1 MLITRRQ
8 KAIIEQY
15 FINLPKR
22 SAVGKNSLNS
32 DYDIKMFNVIDKVIG
47 YYESNAEKSAF
58 IKKYIIGRK
67 SWKEACYDLFIER
80 RTYFEW
86 KDEILSDAVICA
98 IKSELMELDLD
109 ISL

>member
-8 KAIIEQY
+8 KAIVEQY
-15 FINLPKR
+15 FINSPKR
-22 SAVGKNSLNS
+22 TASDQNCLNS
-32 DYDIKMFNVIDKVIG
+32 EYDIKMFKVIDKVIG
-47 YYESNAEKSAF
+47 FYESNAEKSIF

-98 IKSELMELDLD
+98 IKSELMKLDLD
-109 ISL
+109 I